1 MKLLSQVGGGE
12 GRRVLTEIEA
22 KELLKVWGVKVVE
35 TCLAHSQSQA
45 VALSR
50 ELGFPVALK
59 IASPDITHKSDAG
72 GVKLGLTSQSQVT
85 QAYRDVIR
93 SAHEYNPQAHIQG
106 VTVQKM
112 APPGVE
118 VIAGMSTDPQFGP
131 VLMFGLGG
139 VWVEVLKDVAFRLIP
154 ISPKDA
160 REMISEIKGFPLLQG
175 YRGHEPVD
183 TAALE
188 EVLLDVSQMVEMTP
202 AIRELDINPLFA
214 YKQGV
219 VAVDARVV
227 VEE

>member
-1 MKLLSQVGGGE
+1 MKLLSQGGGGE

-35 TCLAHSQSQA
+35 TRLAHSQSQA

-50 ELGFPVALK
+50 ELGLPVALK

-72 GVKLGLTSQSQVT
+72 GVKLGLTSQRQVT
-85 QAYRDVIR
+85 QAYRDIIHSTR
-93 SAHEYNPQAHIQG
+93 KGNPQAHIQG

-118 VIAGMSTDPQFGP
+118 VIVGMSTDPQFGP

-183 TAALE
+183 ISALE

-202 AIRELDINPLFA
+202 AIKELDINPLFA

>member
-1 MKLLSQVGGGE
+1 MKLSSQGGGGE
-12 GRRVLTEIEA
+12 GKRVLTEIEA
-22 KELLKVWGVKVVE
+22 KELLKVWGVKVAE

-72 GVKLGLTSQSQVT
+72 GVKLGLTSQRQVIE
-85 QAYRDVIR
+85 AYSDIIH
-93 SAHEYNPQAHIQG
+93 SAHEYNPQANIQG

-118 VIAGMSTDPQFGP
+118 VIVGMSTDPQFGP

-183 TAALE
+183 IAALE

-202 AIRELDINPLFA
+202 TIKELDINPLFA
-214 YKQGV
+214 YKQGA
-219 VAVDARVV
+219 VAVDARLV